1 MLNYNMSF
9 GELTFT
15 ENKMPILELV
25 IKDENG
31 DTIKNGYLTPFR
43 KYCFQVSGNKKGDG
57 DYGSTAC
64 INFDVFKTLPDRAL
78 AETLRCMAVA
88 AMAAFANSN
97 YASYNYKTDECANVH
112 VPSGTFTLGSTE
124 SPFYKFI
131 KEVYYYL
138 YGYERQW
145 PFID

>member
-1 MLNYNMSF
+1 MKNYTMTF

-15 ENKMPILELV
+15 DNKMPILELV

-31 DTIKNGYLTPFR
+31 NIIKNGYLTPFR
-43 KYCFQVSGNKKGDG
+43 KYCFQVSGNKKGEG

-64 INFDVFKTLPDRAL
+64 INFDVFKNLPDKAL

-88 AMAAFANSN
+88 AMVAFANSN
-97 YASYNYKTDECANVH
+97 YASYNYKSDEYSKIS
-112 VPSGTFTLGSTE
+112 VPSCTFTLGSTE

-138 YGYERQW
+138 YGFERQW